1 MILLII
7 AVLFFIAALLGLI
20 TIYLGYAAV
29 KASPAYELKKRLRT
43 LALDVRGG
51 IPSDLK
57 IEILADMSRSDK
69 FLYKFKHIR
78 TLHALIDKAGFRI
91 DVKIFLLVVAVIA
104 AAGFVIG
111 AALRRDN
118 TKIFC

>member
-29 KASPAYELKKRLRT
+29 KASPAYEVKKRLRT

-69 FLYKFKHIR
+69 FLYNFKPIR
-78 TLHALIDKAGFRI
+78 KLHALIDKAGFRI
-91 DVKIFLLVVAVIA
+91 DVKIFFLSWLSLRLLH
-104 AAGFVIG
+104 GH
-111 AALRRDN
+111 
-118 TKIFC
+118 